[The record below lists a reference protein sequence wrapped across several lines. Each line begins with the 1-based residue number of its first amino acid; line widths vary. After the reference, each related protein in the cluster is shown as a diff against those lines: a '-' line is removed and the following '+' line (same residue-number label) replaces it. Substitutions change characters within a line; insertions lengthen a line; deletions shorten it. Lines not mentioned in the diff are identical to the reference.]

1 MMLSARGSIRLV
13 LIYLFGLLAGC
24 GVSATPSSSA
34 PPAAQS
40 VVVPLTDSTD
50 AATAGPG
57 EAASPPEATSSAST
71 IELKA
76 MNWEETQKLIESHRG
91 KIVVMDVWS
100 TACIPCMREFPGLV
114 ALDKQHRKD
123 GVACISLSL
132 DYDGIKDKPPESYRE
147 RVMMFLTKQ
156 QATFDNVLSTVA
168 SEELL
173 DKLEL
178 ASMPAVYVY
187 GRDGKLVKRFD
198 NESITQESEEFTYKD
213 VTKLV
218 EELLAK

>member
-1 MMLSARGSIRLV
+1 MAGGGI
-13 LIYLFGLLAGC
+13 FAGC
-24 GVSATPSSSA
+24 YVSATSQTSSA
-34 PPAAQS
+34 PTVES
-40 VVVPLTDSTD
+40 VAVPVVDD
-50 AATAGPG
+50 ASSQPATAG
-57 EAASPPEATSSAST
+57 EATSSQPAV
-71 IELKA
+71 ELKIL
-76 MNWEETQKLIESHRG
+76 NWYETQKLVESHRG

-100 TACIPCMREFPGLV
+100 TACIPCMREFPNLV
-114 ALDKQHRKD
+114 VLDKQHRKD

-132 DYDGIKDKPPESYRE
+132 DYDGIVSKPPETYRE
-147 RVMMFLTKQ
+147 RVMKFLTKQ
-156 QATFDNVLSTVA
+156 EATFDNVLSSVS

-198 NESITQESEEFTYKD
+198 NESITKESEEFTYKD

>member
-1 MMLSARGSIRLV
+1 MMRTERLCV
-13 LIYLFGLLAGC
+13 LGVMAGC
-24 GVSATPSSSA
+24 AIFAGCYVSDTSPTST
-34 PPAAQS
+34 PPAVQS
-40 VVVPLTDSTD
+40 VAVPVADD
-50 AATAGPG
+50 ATAQP
-57 EAASPPEATSSAST
+57 AADAEATSVQPT
-71 IELKA
+71 VELKIL
-76 MNWEETQKLIESHRG
+76 NWDETQKLVESHRG

-100 TACIPCMREFPGLV
+100 TACVPCMREFPNLV

-132 DYDGIKDKPPESYRE
+132 DYDGIASKPPETYRE
-147 RVMMFLTKQ
+147 RVLKFLTKQ
-156 QATFDNVLSTVA
+156 EATFDNVLSSVS

-198 NESITQESEEFTYKD
+198 NESITKESEEFTYKD

>member
-1 MMLSARGSIRLV
+1 MPTKTSLFALWLCLICLV
-13 LIYLFGLLAGC
+13 FSGC
-24 GVSATPSSSA
+24 GFRWSDEPAVLEPLA
-34 PPAAQS
+34 PP
-40 VVVPLTDSTD
+40 VPAPAPVAPVSG
-50 AATAGPG
+50 ATAEAGPSQP
-57 EAASPPEATSSAST
+57 AV
-71 IELKA
+71 ELKTL
-76 MNWEETQKLIESHRG
+76 NWEETEKLVESHRG

-100 TACIPCMREFPGLV
+100 TACIPCMREFPNLV
-114 ALDKQHRKD
+114 VLDKQHRQD

-132 DYDGIKDKPPESYRE
+132 DYDGIASKPPETYRE
-147 RVMMFLTKQ
+147 RVLKFLRKQ
-156 QATFDNVLSTVA
+156 EATFDNVLSSVA

-198 NESITQESEEFTYKD
+198 NESITKESEEFTYKD